1 MQHKVFLILSSAI
14 LFPTLMLGLTKR
26 SYTITF
32 GEGDFTYET
41 ANGLVQIVPHR
52 GDAIIWGDSLSP
64 ALPGIIVNMLIAPNE
79 EYISMSSN
87 SNEFQ
92 IMEDVII
99 EPNPALIPTNIHD
112 APTNVRRVSY
122 SKSEYPNSYVEYTGT
137 HISDGYKYL
146 SFVVSPYR
154 YDAVGKNLYLNKS
167 IKLEVHTSRVAKLIK
182 SNYTSPGRNMRD
194 AIKELVVNV
203 DELDKLYEKTPT
215 TLKSSGIDSYEYI
228 IVTCDSLK
236 PIFEKLAWWKTIK
249 GVRSKVITVE
259 CCQRAHP
266 NDSQQLAIQKELAG
280 YYSNGMTYTM
290 LAGDTYIV
298 PTQMCAIPSPT
309 DDSPNTPCDLYFA
322 CLDNDLTWDYNG
334 NHIYGEMGDH
344 CDFYPEF
351 FITRTSVASQLDAK
365 VFVDRIIGY
374 ESASKLEGWT
384 KTMLSCGS
392 LIYGY
397 TTKNDVQISDAQW
410 RGEHVYENGVQ
421 PYWNGT
427 LFELFDTY
435 TDHPNGANYAANA
448 EHLQTE
454 LEKGYIF
461 VDEYSHG
468 WINGWGRLEGS
479 TLYGIDYAS
488 ALMNIGCTVITSTAC
503 HTNAFDRNLND
514 TICLSEAFMRNPN
527 SGVLAYY
534 ASAREGYL
542 DYSYQINEKF
552 YDYLLSGKDK
562 QFGRAATLAKKYIWG
577 SVYRSVYHRL
587 EMTIHGLGDP
597 EMPIFTDSI
606 RKFEN
611 VVVNYQNGNLTV
623 NTGVDSCRICVSS
636 VADNGATY
644 YEVTDNV
651 SQGSYSGINNDCF
664 LCITKTGYKPFVARI
679 GPLVFLQDE
688 TFARD
693 VAIFSDNTY
702 AGSDVTTEKPQGPVS
717 IVRGKVTNKS
727 KNEIILKN
735 DFEVKLGAEL
745 EIEVNP

>member
-1 MQHKVFLILSSAI
+1 MQHKVFLILISAV

-26 SYTITF
+26 NYTITF

-79 EYISMSSN
+79 EYVSMSSN

-167 IKLEVHTSRVAKLIK
+167 IKLEVHTSRVAKSIK
-182 SNYTSPGRNMRD
+182 PNYTCPGRNMRD
-194 AIKELVVNV
+194 AIRELVVNG
-203 DELDKLYEKTPT
+203 DEQDKLYGETPIR
-215 TLKSSGIDSYEYI
+215 LKSSGSYPYEYI

-236 PIFEKLAWWKTIK
+236 PVFEKLAWWKTIK
-249 GVRSKVITVE
+249 GVRGKVITVE
-259 CCQRAHP
+259 DCYDEYP
-266 NDSQQLAIQKELAG
+266 NDSQQLAIKKVLMG
-280 YYSNGMTYTM
+280 YHSNGMAYTL

-309 DDSPNTPCDLYFA
+309 VDSPDTPCDLYYA
-322 CLDNDLTWDYNG
+322 CLDNDITWDADG
-334 NHIYGEMGDH
+334 DHIYAEILDH
-344 CDFYPEF
+344 CDFDPEF
-351 FITRTSVASQLDAK
+351 FITRASVSSQLEAK

-374 ESASKLEGWT
+374 ESSPKLDGWA
-384 KTMLSCGS
+384 KAMLSCGN
-392 LIYGY
+392 II
-397 TTKNDVQISDAQW
+397 KNYIPKNGVQISDAQW
-410 RGEHVYENGVQ
+410 DGEYVYENGVQ

-435 TDHPNGANYAANA
+435 TSHPNGANYAANA

-454 LEKGYIF
+454 LEKGYMF
-461 VDEYSHG
+461 VDEHSHG
-468 WINGWGRLEGS
+468 WINGWGALEGS
-479 TLYGIDYAS
+479 TFYGIDDAS
-488 ALMNIGCTVITSTAC
+488 ALVNTGYTVMTSTAC

-514 TICLSEAFMRNPN
+514 TICLSETFMRNPN
-527 SGVLAYY
+527 SGVLAYF

-542 DYSYQINEKF
+542 YYSYQIEEKF

-562 QFGRAATLAKKYIWG
+562 RFGRAATLAKKYIWG

-644 YEVTDNV
+644 YEVTDSV

-664 LCITKTGYKPFVARI
+664 LCITKTGYIPFVARV
-679 GPLVFLQDE
+679 GPSVFLQDE
-688 TFARD
+688 IFVRD
-693 VAIFSDNTY
+693 LAVFSDSTY

-717 IVRGKVTNKS
+717 IVSGKVINKS
-727 KNEIILKN
+727 KNEVIIKN
-735 DFEVKLGAEL
+735 DFEIKLGAEL